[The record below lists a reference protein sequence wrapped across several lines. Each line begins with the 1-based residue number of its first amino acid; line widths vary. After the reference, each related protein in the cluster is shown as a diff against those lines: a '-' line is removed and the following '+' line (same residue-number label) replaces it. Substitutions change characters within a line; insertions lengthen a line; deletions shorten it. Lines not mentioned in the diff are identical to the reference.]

1 MLWGPVLQYVALK
14 MLCVL
19 GSMGLYQTDSWLLQ
33 PFQFVWVMV
42 LTRQFISW
50 KLQGRKIF
58 WINKECRSSMRTICF
73 PFQKKKKQKNWTV
86 LISFHCFAD
95 LQNLLFLISHV
106 SGSCIPHTLYIH
118 VSQIS
123 NYRYLSSIF
132 VCLVNKFL
140 DFQGIFLSQFR
151 CRFTL
156 EYSSVRI
163 RSRSNMDKILLSFFT
178 QVVELVWTDVN

>member
-1 MLWGPVLQYVALK
+1 
-14 MLCVL
+14 
-19 GSMGLYQTDSWLLQ
+19 
-33 PFQFVWVMV
+33 MV

-73 PFQKKKKQKNWTV
+73 PFQKKKKLNSAYFFS
-86 LISFHCFAD
+86 LLCCFTKSPFFNITS
-95 LQNLLFLISHV
+95 QWIMHSTH
-106 SGSCIPHTLYIH
+106 SIQ

>member
-1 MLWGPVLQYVALK
+1 MLPWK
-14 MLCVL
+14 CCVCL
-19 GSMGLYQTDSWLLQ
+19 DQWDS
-33 PFQFVWVMV
+33 
-42 LTRQFISW
+42 TRQLAASAIPIYLSDGSYYREFISW

-73 PFQKKKKQKNWTV
+73 PFQKKTKIWTV
-86 LISFHCFAD
+86 LISFHCFVD
-95 LQNLLFLISHV
+95 LQNLPFLTSQV

-178 QVVELVWTDVN
+178 QVIELVWADVD